1 MRIPLV
7 AMAPAGSVKQLLT
20 ALAFGVI
27 CCLPAAAQAQGEAGA
42 AAYPD
47 PQCPRPDV
55 KLIKPAYTHVGN
67 LEDSGPAGSY
77 NEKVKLY
84 NRQAQDYDSCMH
96 AYIDGANVEL
106 KRVQDDASQ
115 RIRQISESAN
125 GRLKLIEAKVGAAVA
140 EANQVSQDEAAKHK

>member
-1 MRIPLV
+1 MKL
-7 AMAPAGSVKQLLT
+7 LLT
-20 ALAFGVI
+20 ALAFCIVG
-27 CCLPAAAQAQGEAGA
+27 CLPAIAQGQGETGTNAAG
-42 AAYPD
+42 YPD
-47 PQCPRPDV
+47 PQCPRPEV

-84 NRQAQDYDSCMH
+84 NREAQDYDSCMH
-96 AYIDGANVEL
+96 AYIDGANSEL
-106 KRVQDDASQ
+106 KRVQDDANQ

-125 GRLKLIEAKVGAAVA
+125 ARLKLIEAKVGAAVA